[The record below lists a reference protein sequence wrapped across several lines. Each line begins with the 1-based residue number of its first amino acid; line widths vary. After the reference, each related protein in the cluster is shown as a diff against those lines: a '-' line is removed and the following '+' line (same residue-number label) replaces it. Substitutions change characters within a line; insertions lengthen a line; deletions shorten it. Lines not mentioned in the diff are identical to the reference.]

1 MDIRAYCKQAT
12 APHTNRLNCIN
23 NSQEKTKTTSKLST
37 STYYLSK
44 SFAIIITQIPT
55 ASGADHTAL
64 FNAFD
69 FDESE
74 TDTDSLMKKIIK
86 ELLN

>member
-12 APHTNRLNCIN
+12 APHT
-23 NSQEKTKTTSKLST
+23 KTSSKLPT